1 MSSSAV
7 AAAVCADPVAL
18 NLWHPVAAVV
28 ETAPG
33 AVHETR
39 LLEEALSYAV
49 TTDGGVH
56 AWRSAPS
63 LAPGTEFD
71 AALVPEPLQAI
82 NRFGYLWTSY
92 GSPPDDLFDLPE
104 FHEPDRRNVWGGTI
118 GVHTSAPR
126 AVENFL
132 DMGHFPYVHTGYL
145 GIEPHTEVADYDV
158 DLSPDGSEVVATRCR
173 FFQPMGAVNASGGM
187 MVGYVYRVPHPYCA
201 VLYKSNSV
209 DESRNDAITIFCQ
222 PIDEVTIRAHMLL
235 SMLDDASDDR
245 AIKRF
250 QLLIFGQDKPILEN
264 QHPRR
269 LPLEPRAETPIRS
282 DKMSIAYRRW
292 LADMG
297 LTYGVTPPEG
307 SRGRVDDGCRDPG
320 PSPTQK

>member
-7 AAAVCADPVAL
+7 AASVCTDPVAL

-28 ETAPG
+28 DTAPG
-33 AVHETR
+33 TVHETR
-39 LLEEALSYAV
+39 LLEESLSYAV
-49 TTDGGVH
+49 AGDGEVH
-56 AWRSAPS
+56 AWRSAPT
-63 LAPGTEFD
+63 LAPGSPFD
-71 AALVPEPLQAI
+71 AGLVTDPLPAI
-82 NRFGYLWTSY
+82 SRYGYLWASY
-92 GSPPDDLFDLPE
+92 GSPAGDLFDLPE
-104 FHEPDRRNVWGGTI
+104 FHEPDRRNVCGGTI

-158 DLSPDGSEVVATRCR
+158 DLSPDGAEVVATRCR
-173 FFQPMGAVNASGGM
+173 FFQPISAVNSSGGM
-187 MVGYVYRVPHPYCA
+187 MVDYVYRVPHPYCA
-201 VLYKSNSV
+201 VLYKSNPV
-209 DESRNDAITIFCQ
+209 DESRHDVITIFCQ
-222 PIDEVTIRAHMLL
+222 PVDETTIRAHMLM
-235 SMLDDASDDR
+235 SMLDDENDHR
-245 AIKRF
+245 VIKWF
-250 QLLIFGQDKPILEN
+250 QLLIFGQDKPILES

-297 LTYGVTPPEG
+297 LTYGVIPPG
-307 SRGRVDDGCRDPG
+307 V
-320 PSPTQK
+320 T

>member
-1 MSSSAV
+1 MSSSAAV
-7 AAAVCADPVAL
+7 AAGCTDPVAL
-18 NLWHPVAAVV
+18 NLWHPVAAVAD
-28 ETAPG
+28 TAPG
-33 AVHETR
+33 TVNETR
-39 LLEEALSYAV
+39 LLEESLSYAV
-49 TTDGGVH
+49 TGDPGAGDEGDEGVH

-63 LAPGTEFD
+63 LPPGARFE
-71 AALVPEPLQAI
+71 AGLVPEPLPAI
-82 NRFGYLWTSY
+82 SRYGYLWASY

-104 FHEPDRRNVWGGTI
+104 FHESDRHNVCGGTI

-158 DLSPDGSEVVATRCR
+158 NLSPDGSEVVATRCR
-173 FFQPMGAVNASGGM
+173 FFQPISAVNASGGM
-187 MVGYVYRVPHPYCA
+187 MVDYVYRVPHPYCA
-201 VLYKSNSV
+201 VLYKSNPV
-209 DESRNDAITIFCQ
+209 DESRSDVITLFCQ
-222 PIDEVTIRAHMLL
+222 PVDETTIRAHMLM
-235 SMLDDASDDR
+235 SMLDDESDHR
-245 AIKRF
+245 VIKWF
-250 QLLIFGQDKPILEN
+250 QLLIFGQDKPILES

-297 LTYGVTPPEG
+297 LAYGVIPPE
-307 SRGRVDDGCRDPG
+307 S
-320 PSPTQK
+320 